1 MEHPLADD
9 INDMIAFRIV
19 RRLVAPG
26 LLSGVLSNF
35 AVYRMLGSD
44 ESPFRDWKSMA
55 MMAAI
60 ALAGM
65 VVGGIPTMAL
75 LNRARASGLVRV
87 AALIVAA
94 IATGGAIALGIA
106 SLIVDEG
113 QLGYI
118 KYGLAAGLVGGL
130 VWLIFNMDLARRPG
144 NGSIS

>member
-1 MEHPLADD
+1 MADGSPD
-9 INDMIAFRIV
+9 SIPFRIV
-19 RRLVAPG
+19 RRIVAPA
-26 LLSGVLSNF
+26 LLAGVLSNF
-35 AVYRMLGSD
+35 AIYRMLGSD

-60 ALAGM
+60 ALVGM
-65 VVGGIPTMAL
+65 FVGGIPAL
-75 LNRARASGLVRV
+75 AVLNRARVSGAVRV
-87 AALIVAA
+87 AAFIVAG
-94 IATGGAIALGIA
+94 IATGGAIALAIA
-106 SLIVDEG
+106 CLIVDEG

>member
-1 MEHPLADD
+1 MADGSPD
-9 INDMIAFRIV
+9 SIPFRIV
-19 RRLVAPG
+19 RRLVAPA
-26 LLSGVLSNF
+26 LLAGALSNF

-65 VVGGIPTMAL
+65 LVGGIPALVL
-75 LNRARASGLVRV
+75 LNRARASGVARV
-87 AALIVAA
+87 AALIVAG
-94 IATGGAIALGIA
+94 IATGGAIALVIA